1 MFFKAVLK
9 AKTREQRKR
18 VEEVRKYLEDNWEGL
33 RDWRQTGVAEEVR
46 VPEAHGLG
54 ASEAEINHVLA
65 VRMKKRGM
73 SWSEAG
79 AHHMAQMRCLE
90 ASNNLYDWLESYTYR
105 RWPGMSRE
113 AVDQIKRQVTE
124 PLDKEDP
131 GAWLKAG
138 IPLLKTAAIST
149 PTGQALKIIVYGT
162 SSWVA

>member
-1 MFFKAVLK
+1 M
-9 AKTREQRKR
+9 AKK
-18 VEEVRKYLEDNWEGL
+18 
-33 RDWRQTGVAEEVR
+33 VAIAE
-46 VPEAHGLG
+46 PHGLG

-90 ASNNLYDWLESYTYR
+90 ASNNLYDWLESYTHR
-105 RWPGMSRE
+105 RWPGMSE
-113 AVDQIKRQVTE
+113 DAVVQIKGQVIE
-124 PLDKEDP
+124 PLEKEDP

-149 PTGQALKIIVYGT
+149 PTGQALKSIVDGML
-162 SSWVA
+162 SLVA

>member
-1 MFFKAVLK
+1 
-9 AKTREQRKR
+9 
-18 VEEVRKYLEDNWEGL
+18 
-33 RDWRQTGVAEEVR
+33 
-46 VPEAHGLG
+46 
-54 ASEAEINHVLA
+54 
-65 VRMKKRGM
+65 
-73 SWSEAG
+73 
-79 AHHMAQMRCLE
+79 MRCLE

-105 RWPGMSRE
+105 RWPGMSKE